1 MYAVVKTGGKQYR
14 VSKGDTLRIEKL
26 PAKVGEEYR
35 FSEVLMIGGVDS
47 LKIGTP
53 VVTNALVTAR
63 ILEQDRAK
71 KVLVFKF
78 KRRKGYK
85 KLIGHRQDFTRV
97 EITDIQTGS
106 GDGV

>member
-14 VSKGDTLRIEKL
+14 VSKGDKLKIEKL
-26 PAKVGEEYR
+26 PAKVGEEVQ
-35 FSEVLMIGGVDS
+35 FSDVLMIGGTDS

-53 VVTNALVTAR
+53 VVADAKVTAR
-63 ILEQDRAK
+63 VLEQDRSK

-97 EITDIQTGS
+97 EITDIQPGS
-106 GDGV
+106 